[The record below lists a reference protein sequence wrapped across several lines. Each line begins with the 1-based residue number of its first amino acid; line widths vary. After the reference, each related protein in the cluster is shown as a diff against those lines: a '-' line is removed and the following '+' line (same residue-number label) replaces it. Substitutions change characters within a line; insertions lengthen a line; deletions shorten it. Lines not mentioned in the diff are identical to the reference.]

1 MNKQQLIYTLR
12 EHVIDELI
20 NDYSNFANMNDVD
33 GIVENI
39 MADIDNRINE
49 FIETIERND

>member
-1 MNKQQLIYTLR
+1 MNKQQLVHTLR

-20 NDYSNFANMNDVD
+20 NDYDNVANMNDVD

-49 FIETIERND
+49 FIETIERN

>member
-1 MNKQQLIYTLR
+1 MIIQQLIYMIR
-12 EHVIDELI
+12 EYAIDELI
-20 NDYSNFANMNDVD
+20 NDYDNVANMNDVD

-49 FIETIERND
+49 FIETIERN